1 MQIFFKYVTVVILA
15 HIALSLKA
23 QVTSDSLAVIEIK
36 ASRNNSD
43 FKSIPSATTLIGKEL
58 FQTNRTGIFIEDALK
73 NAPGVFVQNRNN
85 FAQGERIIIRGQ
97 GSRSAFGLRNIK
109 VFLDG
114 IPLTSADGTTQLTG
128 TDLFSVSSIE
138 VLRGPSSQ
146 IYGNSSGGIIY
157 LKSDL
162 PAQQGYSFENFLIS
176 GSYGLFK
183 AGLKFSK
190 ANNKSS
196 FLISGNVT
204 DIKGYREF
212 SNARFYTL
220 NVALKKKL
228 KRNFTLNSIHNLYYA
243 PYLYNP
249 GGLTFAETN
258 DPQKTRMAVK
268 KSASGK
274 TLLQGISGINLI
286 KKLSDN
292 QELDLSIFYL
302 GRKLNNPII
311 GRYIDLT
318 RHSGGARIAYI
329 KKIDL
334 DKTFL
339 NIRSGIDY
347 EFQYDKR
354 SEFENKGVTDKDLAD
369 LPLQDLIQAVTKG
382 KLLLKQSERI
392 HNGGL
397 YVLSDIERQRLK
409 LTLALRY
416 DMINFSVSDQLADS
430 INQSGSKT
438 LYKLNPGA
446 GLTYKVNDYSNIYSN
461 FSTSFQ
467 TPTANEFSN
476 NVNGSGFNKQLQPER
491 TRSGEA
497 GVRIFKTLYYID
509 VAAFYVKTTN
519 QLIPYQTSSGGDQVF
534 YRNAA
539 ATQNKGLEVSGFVT
553 PIRGLKINMNYT
565 LMDYTFV
572 DYQYNSKGQTLQL
585 KGNKVP
591 GTANHRIYSNVAF
604 SPVKNFIIETSGQWN
619 GKVYTN
625 DLNDAEPGSIANS
638 NVFVNKSYWTFDTKL
653 GYTFEAGSLAFNIFG
668 GINNLFNRNY
678 SSSVIPNAAGQR
690 YFEPSPGRNIYIGL
704 KTSLKKEKSK

>member
-1 MQIFFKYVTVVILA
+1 MKIFFRNIIIVILA
-15 HIALSLKA
+15 HSAFSLNA
-23 QVTSDSLAVIEIK
+23 QMTTDSLAAIEIK

-43 FKSIPSATTLIGKEL
+43 LKSIPSATTLVGKEQ

-73 NAPGVFVQNRNN
+73 NVPGIFVQNRNN

-128 TDLFSVSSIE
+128 ADLYSLSSIE

-146 IYGNSSGGIIY
+146 IYGNSSGGVIY

-162 PAQQGYSFENFLIS
+162 PSQRGYSFENFLIS

-183 AGLKFSK
+183 AGAKFSK
-190 ANNKSS
+190 SNNKASL
-196 FLISGNVT
+196 LISGNVT

-220 NVALKKKL
+220 NMAFKKKL
-228 KRNFTLNSIHNLYYA
+228 KKNYTLSFVQNFYFA
-243 PYLYNP
+243 PFLYNP
-249 GGLTFAETN
+249 SGLTYAETS
-258 DPQKTRMAVK
+258 DPQKTRMAIK
-268 KSASGK
+268 KNASGK

-286 KKLSDN
+286 KKISGN

-318 RHSGGARIAYI
+318 RHSGGARLAYI

-334 DKTFL
+334 DKTFV
-339 NIRSGIDY
+339 NIRTGIDY
-347 EFQYDKR
+347 EFQFDKR
-354 SEFENKGVTDKDLAD
+354 SEYENKGVTDKDLAE
-369 LPLQDLIQAVTKG
+369 LPIQDLISAVAKG
-382 KLLLKQSERI
+382 KLLLKQNEHI
-392 HNGGL
+392 HNGGF
-397 YVLSDIERQRLK
+397 YILSDIERQRFK
-409 LTLALRY
+409 LTMALRY
-416 DMINFSVSDQLADS
+416 DLINFSVADKLPDS
-430 INQSGSKT
+430 INQSGSNT
-438 LYKLNPGA
+438 FYKLNPGA
-446 GLTYKVNDYSNIYSN
+446 GLTYKLSDYSNIYSN

-476 NVNGSGFNKQLQPER
+476 NINGSGFNKQLQPER

-497 GVRIFKTLYYID
+497 GIRIFKTLYYID
-509 VAAFYVKTTN
+509 IAAFYVRTTN
-519 QLIPYQTSSGGDQVF
+519 QLIPYQTNSGGDQFF

-565 LMDYTFV
+565 LMDYTFI
-572 DYQYNSKGQTLQL
+572 DYQYNSNGQILQL

-591 GTANHRIYSNVAF
+591 GTANHRIYSNLAF
-604 SPVKNFIIETSGQWN
+604 IPVKNFIIEMSGQWN

-625 DLNDAEPGSIANS
+625 DLNDSEPGLASTG
-638 NVFVNKSYWTFDTKL
+638 VFVNKSYWTFDTKV

-690 YFEPSPGRNIYIGL
+690 YFEPSPARNIYIGL
-704 KTSLKKEKSK
+704 KTTLKKEKS

>member
-1 MQIFFKYVTVVILA
+1 MQISIRNIIILIFA
-15 HIALSLKA
+15 IQTLPLKA
-23 QVTSDSLAVIEIK
+23 QMSSDSLATIEIK
-36 ASRNNSD
+36 ASRTNSD
-43 FKSIPSATTLIGKEL
+43 LKSIPSATTLIGKEQ
-58 FQTNRTGIFIEDALK
+58 FQTNRTGIFMEDALR

-128 TDLFSVSSIE
+128 ADLYSISSIE

-146 IYGNSSGGIIY
+146 IYGNSSGGVIY

-162 PAQQGYSFENFLIS
+162 PAQRGYSFENYLIS

-183 AGLKFSK
+183 AGLQFSK

-196 FLISGNVT
+196 LLVSGNVT

-220 NVALKKKL
+220 NMVLKMKLKK
-228 KRNFTLNSIHNLYYA
+228 NYTLSFIQNIYYA

-249 GGLTFAETN
+249 SGLTYAETS
-258 DPQKTRMAVK
+258 DPQKTRMAIK
-268 KSASGK
+268 KNASGK
-274 TLLQGISGINLI
+274 SLLQGISGINLT
-286 KKLSDN
+286 KKLSGN
-292 QELDLSIFYL
+292 QELDLSVYYI
-302 GRKLNNPII
+302 GRKLNNPLI

-318 RHSGGARIAYI
+318 RHSGGARFAYI

-334 DKTFL
+334 DKTFV
-339 NIRSGIDY
+339 NIRTGIDY
-347 EFQYDKR
+347 EFQSDKR
-354 SEFENKGVTDKDLAD
+354 SEYENKGVTDKDLAD
-369 LPLQDLIQAVTKG
+369 LPIQDLISAVSKG
-382 KLLLKQSERI
+382 KHLLKQNEHI

-416 DMINFSVSDQLADS
+416 DLINFSVKDQLTDS

-438 LYKLNPGA
+438 FNKLNPGA
-446 GLTYKVNDYSNIYSN
+446 GLTYKMNEYSNIYSN

-476 NVNGSGFNKQLQPER
+476 NVTGSGFNKQLQPER

-497 GVRIFKTLYYID
+497 GARIFKTLYYID
-509 VAAFYVKTTN
+509 VAAFYVRTNN

-539 ATQNKGLEVSGFVT
+539 ATQNKGLEISGFVT
-553 PIRGLKINMNYT
+553 PVRGLKLNLNYT

-572 DYQYNSKGQTLQL
+572 DYQYNSKGQILQL

-591 GTANHRIYSNVAF
+591 GTANHRVYSGF
-604 SPVKNFIIETSGQWN
+604 SFIPVKNFIFEMSGQWN

-625 DLNDAEPGSIANS
+625 DLNGFEPGSASTSAYI
-638 NVFVNKSYWTFDTKL
+638 NKSYWTFDTKV
-653 GYTFEAGSLAFNIFG
+653 GYSFEAGSLAFNIFG

-690 YFEPSPGRNIYIGL
+690 YFEPSPTRNIYMGL
-704 KTSLKKEKSK
+704 RTSLKKEKSK